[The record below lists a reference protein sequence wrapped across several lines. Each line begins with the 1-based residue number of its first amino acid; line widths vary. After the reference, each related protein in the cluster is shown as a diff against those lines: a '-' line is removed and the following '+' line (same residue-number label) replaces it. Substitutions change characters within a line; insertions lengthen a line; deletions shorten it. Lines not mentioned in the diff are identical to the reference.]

1 MPVLHRRI
9 KTRQRRKNRKV
20 FSRKRKN
27 ISYSLGR
34 NIIKKLNRS
43 KKGGNPHPDQRN
55 NLDRRNNM
63 PINGATAPDLWY
75 TKTPSREWTTYVEGN
90 KAEAATRAVRAE
102 ERAADRRNRP
112 IVTALDEM
120 WIKAYEAEA
129 KAARLM
135 SDHGDPHTYSKHTL
149 AAIKKAKQATEEA
162 KEAQKEVESIGLD
175 EWMKKNIE
183 RETAREAQRAQND
196 TAKAARA
203 VEINAEFAAAKAA
216 AEKRTAERA
225 AAVAAENSAVRAQ
238 QAAAQQAWADK
249 EAAQKAAQKA
259 AVEEVRD
266 VALAE
271 GWVDNDA
278 WVLSQLPYRENPKA
292 TKYELEKAEAVYNQ
306 MMIEKNDAIQKFR
319 VGFRLMDDTIWLDY
333 LVRRERNKTS
343 STGSTSSTENTGT
356 GPTGTGG
363 RRKNKKVFSR
373 KRKNISYSV
382 GRNTR
387 KKSIKRGGNPLS
399 FRYRAA
405 MDEMERGGLLE
416 DTQKAIAQAQEHKEA
431 GIGPYKRPDT
441 DKTDKTEIDK
451 VETYKPEVRKKR
463 WRGLS
468 QII

>member
-43 KKGGNPHPDQRN
+43 KKGGIPSNLHPDQRTGWV
-55 NLDRRNNM
+55 
-63 PINGATAPDLWY
+63 IQSTDLHY
-75 TKTPSREWTTYVEGN
+75 TKTPSREWMKYEEGN
-90 KAEAATRAVRAE
+90 KAEAATRAARAE
-102 ERAADRRNRP
+102 ERAADRRNRS
-112 IVTALDEM
+112 IVTDLDKM

-135 SDHGDPHTYSKHTL
+135 SKHGDPYTYSKHTL
-149 AAIKKAKQATEEA
+149 EAIADAKQATEEA
-162 KEAQKEVESIGLD
+162 KKAQEEVESIGLD

-196 TAKAARA
+196 AAKAERA
-203 VEINAEFAAAKAA
+203 AESKAEFAAAKAA

-238 QAAAQQAWADK
+238 QAAARAAWEDK
-249 EAAQKAAQKA
+249 EAAQKAAEKA
-259 AVEEVRD
+259 AMKAVREV
-266 VALAE
+266 AQAE

-278 WVLSQLPYRENPKA
+278 WVLSQLPYRENPNASKD
-292 TKYELEKAEAVYNQ
+292 ELEKAEAVYNQ

-319 VGFRLMDDTIWLDY
+319 VGFRLTDDTRWLDY

-387 KKSIKRGGNPLS
+387 KKSIKRGGMS
-399 FRYRAA
+399 SEYFAA
-405 MDEMERGGLLE
+405 MEEMRRAGLLE
-416 DTQKAIAQAQEHKEA
+416 DTQKAIAQAQADKKA

-451 VETYKPEVRKKR
+451 SKVRKR
-463 WRGLS
+463 WWRLS
-468 QII
+468 QIM

>member
-43 KKGGNPHPDQRN
+43 KKGGTPKHPDQRN
-55 NLDRRNNM
+55 HIDRRNNM
-63 PINGATAPDLWY
+63 PINGATASDLYY
-75 TKTPSREWTTYVEGN
+75 TKTPSREHTEYVKEAKVN
-90 KAEAATRAVRAE
+90 AATKAATAE
-102 ERAADRRNRP
+102 KAAAARRNRP
-112 IVTALDEM
+112 NKTALDEM

-129 KAARLM
+129 KAAH
-135 SDHGDPHTYSKHTL
+135 SIVNDHETRYSWTL
-149 AAIKKAKQATEEA
+149 KAIADADQAMAEAKKAQED
-162 KEAQKEVESIGLD
+162 VGRIGL
-175 EWMKKNIE
+175 EKWIETKKEN
-183 RETAREAQRAQND
+183 ETASEAQRAQND
-196 TAKAARA
+196 AAKAARK
-203 VEINAEFAAAKAA
+203 VELQAEMAAEKVA

-238 QAAAQQAWADK
+238 QAAAQQGWADK
-249 EAAQKAAQKA
+249 EAAQKAAEKEA
-259 AVEEVRD
+259 AWEVRE

-292 TKYELEKAEAVYNQ
+292 SKDELKKAEAVYDEMKQ
-306 MMIEKNDAIQKFR
+306 KNNGVAVENFR
-319 VGFRLMDDTIWLDY
+319 VGFRLKDDTRWLDY
-333 LVRRERNKTS
+333 LVRSERNKTS

-387 KKSIKRGGNPLS
+387 KK
-399 FRYRAA
+399 Y
-405 MDEMERGGLLE
+405 
-416 DTQKAIAQAQEHKEA
+416 
-431 GIGPYKRPDT
+431 
-441 DKTDKTEIDK
+441 
-451 VETYKPEVRKKR
+451 
-463 WRGLS
+463 
-468 QII
+468 